1 MAETIQVPE
10 RWKTPFFTVWSGQA
24 FSLFGSNLVQFAL
37 VWWLAD
43 STGSATVLATAT
55 LVAMLPQIL
64 IGPVAGSLVD
74 RWNRRAVMM
83 AADGFVALATLVLV
97 LLFATGHAAVWHVY
111 VAMFIRSLGG
121 AFHFPAMQASTSL
134 MVPKDQLSRVAGLN
148 QTLQGAMN
156 IIAPPVG
163 ALLLEALPMQAVLA
177 VDIVTAIPAIGALFF
192 VAIPQPQR
200 AESGD
205 GETEKPSVWQ
215 DMVAGMRYVRA
226 WPALMI
232 VLGMATLINFVFNP
246 AASLT
251 PLLIK
256 NDFNGGAVELSWF
269 ESAMGI
275 GVVLGGLALSAW
287 GGFKRKIFTSMLGL
301 MGMGIAAVVIGV
313 TPGSLL
319 ALAVAMMF
327 LMGFMNPI
335 TNGPLFA
342 LLQSTVAPEM
352 QGRVFTLVIAS
363 AAAMSPLGLAVAGPV
378 ADAIGV
384 QGWFLIAG
392 VVCSLMGL
400 SGFFIPALAHM
411 EDGVVDAI
419 AVDADRALAVAV
431 DAVPENDRL
440 PRALTVPTAE
450 SSLD

>member
-1 MAETIQVPE
+1 MAETTQVPE
-10 RWKTPFFTVWSGQA
+10 RWQIPFFTVWIGQA

-55 LVAMLPQIL
+55 LAAMLPQIV

-74 RWNRRAVMM
+74 RWNRRVVMM
-83 AADGFVALATLVLV
+83 AADGLVALTTVGLVA
-97 LLFATGHAAVWHVY
+97 LFAMGEAAVWQVY

-134 MVPKDQLSRVAGLN
+134 MVPKDQLARVAGLN

-156 IIAPPVG
+156 IVAPPVG
-163 ALLLEALPMQAVLA
+163 ALLLEAMRMEAVLA
-177 VDIVTAIPAIGALFF
+177 VDILTAVPAIGALFF
-192 VAIPQPQR
+192 VAIPQPVR
-200 AESGD
+200 AASED
-205 GETEKPSVWQ
+205 GETEKPGVWQ
-215 DMVAGMRYVRA
+215 DLVAGLRYVRA
-226 WPALMI
+226 WPALMV
-232 VLGMATLINFVFNP
+232 VLGMATVINFVFNP

-256 NDFNGGAVELSWF
+256 NHFNGGAVELSWI

-275 GVVLGGLALSAW
+275 GVVLGGLTLSAW
-287 GGFKRKIFTSMLGL
+287 GGFKRKIYTSMLGL
-301 MGMGIAAVVIGV
+301 VGMGVGATVIGL

-327 LMGFMNPI
+327 LLGFMNPI

-411 EDGVVDAI
+411 EDGVVDAV
-419 AVDADRALAVAV
+419 AVDADLAQAVAMDAVLEKDRLSHALAVPV
-431 DAVPENDRL
+431 
-440 PRALTVPTAE
+440 AE